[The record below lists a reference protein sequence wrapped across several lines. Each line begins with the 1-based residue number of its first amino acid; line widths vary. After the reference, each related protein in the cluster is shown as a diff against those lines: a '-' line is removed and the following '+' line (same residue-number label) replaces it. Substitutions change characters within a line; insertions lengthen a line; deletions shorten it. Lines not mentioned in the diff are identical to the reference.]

1 MGGYLR
7 CTHCD
12 FDGTPITADIGLPDS
27 NLPPIIILPDET
39 NRPVAYHVPY
49 DLVDNLYVEIG
60 LIDGENIVSGQP
72 FVDWVASIIGN
83 SFDTKL
89 NRALDN
95 M

>member
-1 MGGYLR
+1 M
-7 CTHCD
+7 T
-12 FDGTPITADIGLPDS
+12 IDIWMPDS
-27 NLPPIIILPDET
+27 NLPPVLILADEA

-49 DLVDNLYVEIG
+49 DLIDNLYVEIG
-60 LIDGENIVSGQP
+60 LVDGETLISGQP